1 MKGDDGAHEVMQA
14 LVSSWKPVGH
24 VQQANPRPSI
34 PEYSNTG
41 HSNSILPPVY
51 SNPDPGYLYPE
62 HPLDPVSP
70 VPLPSDHGST
80 NVVQAPVPTRIL
92 ESSEGS

>member
-1 MKGDDGAHEVMQA
+1 MTYFRIKGDDGAHEVLQA

-24 VQQANPRPSI
+24 VQQANPRPLI

-41 HSNSILPPVY
+41 HSSSILPPVY
-51 SNPDPGYLYPE
+51 SNPDQGYLYPE

-70 VPLPSDHGST
+70 VP
-80 NVVQAPVPTRIL
+80 TRIL
-92 ESSEGS
+92 EFSEGSYEYHFINNAA